1 MQLLFQVTEVD
12 FDFNLAN
19 SSFLDESWIIP
30 VYMKV
35 SLPPIKQLDMKV
47 S

>member
-1 MQLLFQVTEVD
+1 MKLLFKVTEVD
-12 FDFNLAN
+12 FDLDMAHA
-19 SSFLDESWIIP
+19 SFLDESWIIP
-30 VYMKV
+30 VYKKI